1 MELRSLLE
9 GCALGDD
16 PAAQYAVLEGGA
28 SGDFAVL
35 RPRIDLTALQT
46 AMQYAQQL
54 QAMSQATEQLL
65 LAAQLLFCLRRAV
78 KEKDWEPR
86 IRFPLGGC
94 DADEILAAVSG
105 PGDDSHEVHRT
116 VSAYTAA
123 WAADQPDTDRDQ
135 LIGRIQSATAAAPVT
150 ETETVTVT
158 VMEAFQFYNAAN
170 YAEDF
175 AKRSCF
181 AREFESLRRLALDR
195 TIRLLLFV
203 SFASNLI
210 HIG

>member
-1 MELRSLLE
+1 MRSLLE

-16 PAAQYAVLEGGA
+16 PAAQYAVLEGGV

-35 RPRIDLTALQT
+35 RPRIDLSALQT

-54 QAMSQATEQLL
+54 KAMSQATEQLL

-86 IRFPLGGC
+86 KRFPLGGC

-105 PGDDSHEVHRT
+105 PGDDSHAMHHT

-123 WAADQPDTDRDQ
+123 WAADRPDTDRDQ
-135 LIGRIQSATAAAPVT
+135 LIGRIQSAAAAVT
-150 ETETVTVT
+150 ETDTETVT

-181 AREFESLRRLALDR
+181 ACEFESLRRLALDR
-195 TIRLLLFV
+195 TMRLLLYV
-203 SFASNLI
+203 SFAPI
-210 HIG
+210 QPHWKT